1 MSPDKYFLLAG
12 IIFNICTYVALV
24 WRNRKSDILVEG
36 TNKWKFKRMWREY
49 AEKHNIPLNGDD

>member
-1 MSPDKYFLLAG
+1 MSSDKWFMLAG

-24 WRNRKSDILVEG
+24 WRNKRHDIRMEG
-36 TNKWKFKRMWREY
+36 MAKWKFKRMWREY